1 MILNISRIDIIK
13 KKIEIDIQKNIYHV
27 ARYENKKIEI
37 QKYLLKLK
45 QYKKKYI
52 FLLHKIFFYGT
63 QQYIINLYI
72 NFISMLQKFII
83 QQNIWLDYFKK
94 KLKRRLLIQRKLCSS
109 LEQWKKLE
117 LRFKN
122 RILNKKILTEQREDN
137 MLCLNNY
144 NNLHN
149 K

>member
-1 MILNISRIDIIK
+1 
-13 KKIEIDIQKNIYHV
+13 
-27 ARYENKKIEI
+27 
-37 QKYLLKLK
+37 
-45 QYKKKYI
+45 
-52 FLLHKIFFYGT
+52 
-63 QQYIINLYI
+63 
-72 NFISMLQKFII
+72 MLQKFII